1 MVFLSHALL
10 GSSQLL
16 LGFAKGKDL
25 CLYYSAVNEMTCLNF
40 PALKQFADTL
50 GNGRVLL
57 LMESTSSTCSSKG
70 NPHESLFYLQ
80 FIDKYGKKLDT
91 NVFQ

>member
-16 LGFAKGKDL
+16 VGFAKGKDL
-25 CLYYSAVNEMTCLNF
+25 CLDHSAVNEITCLNF
-40 PALKQFADTL
+40 PARKQFADTL

-57 LMESTSSTCSSKG
+57 LMESTISTCSSKG
-70 NPHESLFYLQ
+70 NPHESLLALST
-80 FIDKYGKKLDT
+80 IH
-91 NVFQ
+91 